1 MKKVY
6 VVLSSHGSYDDHHKK
21 VECVCTNPIFA
32 EGKKVEIENKYREE
46 IPFPFDWCTEEE
58 FLKLLYEHKV
68 VPEDEI
74 AYDNWWFENNQREE
88 FNCCLIQEVDFY
100 EQT

>member
-32 EGKKVEIENKYREE
+32 ESKKVEIENKYREE
-46 IPFPFDWCTEEE
+46 IPFPFDWCTEQE
-58 FLKLLYEHKV
+58 FLDLEIV
-68 VPEDEI
+68 TDEDSNIYNE
-74 AYDNWWFENNQREE
+74 WWFENIQREE
-88 FNCCLIQEVDFY
+88 FNCCLVQEVDFY